1 MFFGILQRALLK
13 ELLATFLAVLVVL
26 LLITFGSEV
35 TRVLA
40 KAVRGDIPAD
50 LVMDLMIFKLVRA
63 QDVVLPLVALIAV
76 MLTFGRMHQDQEIV
90 VMQTGGIGL
99 GFFRKT
105 VVLFLIPLTL
115 LLYWVMLF
123 VFPWSYQNERTLIN
137 DALSKNSYVNIEAAT
152 FNELVNN
159 QGVIYAQEVSNDGR
173 MSQVW
178 VSLKTSENDL
188 ILTARE
194 GQFIRN
200 ADEVILSLKN
210 GWRYSNLRVMTS
222 DELASNRKPLEVQ
235 KFEHFEG
242 ILPKTVASYRYA
254 KIDEKPIEE
263 LWLYQTSRERA
274 LLHSR
279 LSIPLSILV
288 LGLIG
293 LRLSKT
299 GPRQGRFAKLF
310 IALLIF
316 IIYNQLVLSADD
328 IAKEGGS
335 PVWFWL
341 IPSVFM
347 LWALGWDQKF
357 ARIWKRNSIQ
367 SKKQRGSSC
376 PKDQFGNP
384 L

>member
-50 LVMDLMIFKLVRA
+50 LVMDLMVFKLVRA
-63 QDVVLPLVALIAV
+63 QDIVLPLVALIAV
-76 MLTFGRMHQDQEIV
+76 MLTFGRMHQDHEIV
-90 VMQTGGIGL
+90 VMQTGGVGPD
-99 GFFRKT
+99 FFRKT

-115 LLYWVMLF
+115 LLYWLMIYL
-123 VFPWSYQNERTLIN
+123 FPWSYQNERTLIN
-137 DALSKNSYVNIEAAT
+137 DALSQNNYVNIEAAT

-159 QGVIYAQEVSNDGR
+159 QGVIYAQEVTNDGQ
-173 MSQVW
+173 MLQVW
-178 VSLKTSENDL
+178 VSLKTAENDL
-188 ILTARE
+188 ILTAQK

-200 ADEVILSLKN
+200 ADEVILSLEN
-210 GWRYSNLRVMTS
+210 GWRYSNFQVMTNGEAES
-222 DELASNRKPLEVQ
+222 KSKPLEVQ
-235 KFEHFEG
+235 KFEHFQG

-254 KIDEKPIEE
+254 RIDEKPIDE
-263 LWLYQTSRERA
+263 LWRFETPRERA

-316 IIYNQLVLSADD
+316 IVYNQLALSAEDVT
-328 IAKEGGS
+328 KEGGS

-341 IPSVFM
+341 IPLAFM

-357 ARIWKRNSIQ
+357 VNIWRRRSVESKRHGVSQKPHQ
-367 SKKQRGSSC
+367 S
-376 PKDQFGNP
+376 GNQS
-384 L
+384 